1 LPWHKLVFLWSIG
14 ITRPYGDSEEF
25 HTSAE
30 KLWAYNHTLHLS
42 IQQSQESVLTS
53 RIALKDLV
61 RLDRQMQRDQ
71 SAPLRQLQERDRA
84 IGARLPAKAPPRRLR
99 AWLDALSEQR
109 SADEKSAQA
118 LRGIESSIGFWLAL
132 LGLLTGVLAMSGL
145 LLVEQQQPVNV
156 LLFLTVFIG
165 LQWLLLFFTFLV
177 ALALALHSDLHLPL
191 ESLNPARWLFRRA
204 FQRHA
209 GDIRLEQF
217 TPAVRLILLTWGQL
231 FGVFFNLG
239 ALATLLVILLV
250 VDRSFGWSSTLD
262 ITAEGLY
269 NGLQWLSQPWAAW
282 LPEATVDR
290 ELVEASRYQAL
301 QTEFAT
307 DQVAAMRGW
316 WPFLFACI
324 VFYALLPRFVL
335 WLLFYFLY
343 RRNLKQTFV
352 NYPGA
357 RLVLDRMNSPLVH
370 TQAWSHESAL
380 DKSGDAVA
388 RPALPAN
395 RERIFVNWSGALK
408 NVTPRLEAM
417 GLSQDT
423 VRDAGLDLTEDQCL
437 LEHINQHRND
447 VVVLVKS
454 WEPPLSELGD
464 FLRGISP
471 KLDCYL
477 LLLPLPDRGVKAEE
491 FADWQQFARQR
502 HHPRLTVVSAS
513 ETQPGEVAQ

>member
-1 LPWHKLVFLWSIG
+1 
-14 ITRPYGDSEEF
+14 
-25 HTSAE
+25 
-30 KLWAYNHTLHLS
+30 
-42 IQQSQESVLTS
+42 
-53 RIALKDLV
+53 
-61 RLDRQMQRDQ
+61 MQRDQ

-84 IGARLPAKAPPRRLR
+84 IGARLPATSPPRRLR
-99 AWLDALSEQR
+99 AWLDELAEQR
-109 SADEKSAQA
+109 SNDALAAQP
-118 LRGIESSIGFWLAL
+118 LRGFEGAIGFWLAI

-156 LLFLTVFIG
+156 LLFLTTLVG
-165 LQWLLLFFTFLV
+165 LQWLLLLFTFV
-177 ALALALHSDLHLPL
+177 VGLALTLNPDLHLPL

-204 FQRHA
+204 VQRHA
-209 GDIRLEQF
+209 SDIRLEQF
-217 TPAVRLILLTWGQL
+217 TPAVRLLLLTWGQL
-231 FGVFFNLG
+231 FAVVFNVG

-269 NGLQWLSQPWAAW
+269 GGLQWLSQPWAWW
-282 LPEATVDR
+282 LPEATVNR
-290 ELVEASRYQAL
+290 ELVEATRYQAL

-307 DQVAAMRGW
+307 GQVAAMRGW

-324 VFYALLPRFVL
+324 VFYALLPRFAL
-335 WLLFYFLY
+335 CLLFYGFY
-343 RRNLKQTFV
+343 RRNLKRSFV
-352 NYPGA
+352 GYPGA
-357 RLVLDRMNSPLVH
+357 RLVLDRMDSPLVH

-380 DKSGDAVA
+380 DTGGDSVT
-388 RPALPAN
+388 RLSLPAKGA
-395 RERIFVNWSGALK
+395 RIYINWSGALK
-408 NVTPRLEAM
+408 EISPRLTTM
-417 GLSQDT
+417 GLSRDR
-423 VRDAGLDLTEDQCL
+423 VKDAGLDLSDDQRL
-437 LEHINQHRND
+437 LQEINGQRED

-513 ETQPGEVAQ
+513 DTQPGEVAV